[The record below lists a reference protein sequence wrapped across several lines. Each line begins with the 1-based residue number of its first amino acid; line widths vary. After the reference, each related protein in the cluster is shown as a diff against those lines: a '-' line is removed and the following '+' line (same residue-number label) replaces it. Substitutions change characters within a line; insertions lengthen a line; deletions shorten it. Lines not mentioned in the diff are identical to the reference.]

1 MSGDSLEVVMTIKEI
16 LITIT
21 EMIVVILVN
30 SKSNNDNDDYKD
42 DITNVL
48 MIK

>member
-48 MIK
+48 IIK